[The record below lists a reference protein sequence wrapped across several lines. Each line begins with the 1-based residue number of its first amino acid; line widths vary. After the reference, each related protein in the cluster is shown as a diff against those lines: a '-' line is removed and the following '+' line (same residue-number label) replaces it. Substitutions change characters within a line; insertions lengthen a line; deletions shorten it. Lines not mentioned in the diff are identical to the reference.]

1 MIQNEPSSDSMGEAV
16 RDVAHKS
23 PSCVR
28 CVLSR
33 SVLRSTLLAVVAG
46 LLALAACATT
56 QFDRAFNAHRWSD
69 AASAFDADT
78 TLLHNES
85 ALFRAAMLYTFPTRA
100 TYDPAHA
107 RELFRKFLAL
117 YPDSPNRQ
125 QAIDQLALLEA
136 MERVETV
143 SDQRIRDLQNKIAQI
158 ALDTVHLH
166 ARLDSVAVRLQAEQD
181 QSALLRKV
189 TTRLESDLQD
199 RETQLRALNDE
210 LNHLKEIDLKPS
222 VKTKSEDKSD
232 RVKTV
237 PVH

>member
-1 MIQNEPSSDSMGEAV
+1 MIQDEANFESMRETAQDLARVSPCCARSARRYTSIAIVAAV
-16 RDVAHKS
+16 F
-23 PSCVR
+23 
-28 CVLSR
+28 
-33 SVLRSTLLAVVAG
+33 VV
-46 LLALAACATT
+46 AACATT
-56 QFDRAFNAHRWSD
+56 QFDRALNAHRWSD

-78 TLLHNES
+78 ALQHDET

-100 TYDPAHA
+100 TYDPERA

-136 MERVETV
+136 MQRVETV
-143 SDQRIRDLQNKIAQI
+143 SDQRVRDLQNKIAQI

-166 ARLDSVAVRLQAEQD
+166 ARLDSIAVRLQAEQD

-222 VKTKSEDKSD
+222 VKAKSEDKSD